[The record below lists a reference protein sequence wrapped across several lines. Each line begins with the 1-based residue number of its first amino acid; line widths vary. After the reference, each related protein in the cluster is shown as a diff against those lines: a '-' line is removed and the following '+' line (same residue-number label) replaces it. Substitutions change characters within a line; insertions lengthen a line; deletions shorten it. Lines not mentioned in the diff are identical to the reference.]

1 MLTLRQQK
9 KSFYLRHLPNQKS
22 TRLFSDKEQYLHST
36 KQVARVKSSENSQQK
51 KFLISLRFYLKTQFF
66 HWVNL

>member
-1 MLTLRQQK
+1 MLTIRQQK

-22 TRLFSDKEQYLHST
+22 TRLFNDKEQYLHST

-51 KFLISLRFYLKTQFF
+51 KLLISLRFLFENAVFF
-66 HWVNL
+66 TG